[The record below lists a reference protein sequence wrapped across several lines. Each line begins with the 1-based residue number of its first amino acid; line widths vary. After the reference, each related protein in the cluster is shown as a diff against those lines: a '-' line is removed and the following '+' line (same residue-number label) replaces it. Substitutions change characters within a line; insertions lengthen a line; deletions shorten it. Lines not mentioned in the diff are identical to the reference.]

1 MRFREVTQPIGQSPR
16 LSQGIWPW
24 RSVFLP
30 RNHSCS
36 MSSSVPGI
44 SSLWKALKRLQS
56 HSEIPWQNTECRP
69 EHSLGFKH
77 PCQSW
82 LSSSG
87 DFYPDNRS
95 LWCAWPEG
103 PWAVKIGIYWVMRI
117 NFKKRQ
123 VVSDFHYCL
132 LCRQAHRRSKPS
144 LFLFHHSSN
153 LCNGNERAWGFIQL
167 VFSSSQRFM

>member
-24 RSVFLP
+24 RSVFLL

-56 HSEIPWQNTECRP
+56 HSEIPWQKIECRP

-87 DFYPDNRS
+87 DFHPNNRS
-95 LWCAWPEG
+95 LWCTWPEG
-103 PWAVKIGIYWVMRI
+103 PWAVKIGIYWVTLI
-117 NFKKRQ
+117 NFKK
-123 VVSDFHYCL
+123 D
-132 LCRQAHRRSKPS
+132 RSS
-144 LFLFHHSSN
+144 QTFIIAFFAVRLTDARSQTCSFFTILVI
-153 LCNGNERAWGFIQL
+153 CAMGMRECGGFIQL
-167 VFSSSQRFM
+167 VF